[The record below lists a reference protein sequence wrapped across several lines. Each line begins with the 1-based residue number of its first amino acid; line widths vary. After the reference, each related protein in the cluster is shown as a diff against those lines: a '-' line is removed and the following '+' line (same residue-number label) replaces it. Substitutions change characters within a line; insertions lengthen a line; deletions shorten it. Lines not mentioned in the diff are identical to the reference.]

1 MSTGE
6 TISFVDSETLHAD
19 CLGNY
24 SKTSP
29 NCLDECYTATNVT
42 QVSPFLL
49 SFLSPF
55 SRIVSSRKFSSKM
68 KFNRYSFILLFRNEI
83 VSCKIELRFVQIV
96 QKLSFVFEESGNWC
110 FKRCFRF
117 LIEILLSD
125 FSFHLHYHEFD
136 TNFLLLSVW
145 SFDQSQISTEGK
157 KVHGFAR
164 IPSQS
169 WLVPMKFKSTRCANI
184 WIKPEQLLESA
195 ADTGGKRKNVR
206 DFIINIPIFPL
217 PNKVQPES
225 QTVSGHFNKIR
236 TKLFEQSEI
245 STGRKKIFN
254 TILFKNSNLP
264 SFQSS

>member
-136 TNFLLLSVW
+136 TNFLST
-145 SFDQSQISTEGK
+145 SISLIVRSITNINRGKEG
-157 KVHGFAR
+157 
-164 IPSQS
+164 
-169 WLVPMKFKSTRCANI
+169 TRFRSN
-184 WIKPEQLLESA
+184 P
-195 ADTGGKRKNVR
+195 
-206 DFIINIPIFPL
+206 IPIL
-217 PNKVQPES
+217 TRPNEVQID
-225 QTVSGHFNKIR
+225 TLCKYLNKTGTITRIGRRYRRKEKER
-236 TKLFEQSEI
+236 TRFHYQYSD
-245 STGRKKIFN
+245 
-254 TILFKNSNLP
+254 LP
-264 SFQSS
+264 SSQQSSARVTNCKRTF